1 MSDTLIEGLFAIIG
15 ALIGAGT
22 KIAIEW
28 MHILKD
34 TKSDVPSLI
43 VPSGYKERK
52 VRFDK
57 SWLVWGLGGAIVLF
71 LIATF
76 WITDSHLNHLVNS
89 DKAVNEKINL
99 QITRLHD
106 SEMEIRVQWES
117 LPVVEGGTLYLMKLD
132 NYGNLFEAVQILP
145 NETSK
150 VLPINHGIVA
160 IVLVATRGDT
170 KIASG
175 DKFNLSEVNEKEI
188 DIFTSQDISDAE

>member
-1 MSDTLIEGLFAIIG
+1 
-15 ALIGAGT
+15 
-22 KIAIEW
+22 
-28 MHILKD
+28 
-34 TKSDVPSLI
+34 
-43 VPSGYKERK
+43 
-52 VRFDK
+52 
-57 SWLVWGLGGAIVLF
+57 
-71 LIATF
+71 
-76 WITDSHLNHLVNS
+76 
-89 DKAVNEKINL
+89 
-99 QITRLHD
+99 LHD
-106 SEMEIRVQWES
+106 SEMEISVQWES